1 MNRPQPDEY
10 GEFYKGYIDSVNDDV
25 MTELETQATE
35 IPVFFRSIPKEKADF
50 AYAEGKW
57 TVKQLLGHIIDTERI
72 MAYRLL
78 RISRNDST
86 PLPGFEEN
94 DFVKY
99 SNFSNQSFGT
109 LIDEFEAVRKANLFL
124 IGSLTED
131 QLNRKGTASGLPISV
146 RALLFIMAGHAKHHC
161 KVVSERYL

>member
-10 GEFYKGYIDSVNDDV
+10 GEFYKGYIDSVSDDV

-35 IPVFFRSIPKEKADF
+35 ISAFFRSIPKEKADY

-57 TVKQLLGHIIDTERI
+57 TFIQLLGHFIETERI

-99 SNFSNQSFGT
+99 SNFSDQDFGT

-124 IGSLTED
+124 VKSLSEE
-131 QLNRKGTASGLPISV
+131 QLDRRGTASGLPISV

-161 KVVSERYL
+161 KVAGERYL